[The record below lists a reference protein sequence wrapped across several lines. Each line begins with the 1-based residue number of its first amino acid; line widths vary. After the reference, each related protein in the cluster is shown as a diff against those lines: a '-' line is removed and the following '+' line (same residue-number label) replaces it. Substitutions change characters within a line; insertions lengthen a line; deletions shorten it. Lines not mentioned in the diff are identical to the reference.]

1 MFEDLNFTWMLE
13 CPIKFHALKPSH
25 TSWSEGRTGEECAR
39 RVRATRGGRGAGGK
53 GSRAHVATIN
63 LHSDVIGEEQVT
75 EQEDSLSGMGEEG
88 RGGVG

>member
-1 MFEDLNFTWMLE
+1 MIGGTNRGGVCAESARD
-13 CPIKFHALKPSH
+13 
-25 TSWSEGRTGEECAR
+25 EGRK
-39 RVRATRGGRGAGGK
+39 RGRGK